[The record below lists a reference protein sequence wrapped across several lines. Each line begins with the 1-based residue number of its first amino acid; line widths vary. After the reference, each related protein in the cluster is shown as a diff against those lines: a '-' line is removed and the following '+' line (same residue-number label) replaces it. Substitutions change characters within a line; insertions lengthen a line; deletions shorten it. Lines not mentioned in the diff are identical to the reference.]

1 MVKVN
6 SFAIKVKCLI
16 LYIVIRIGESVIL
29 DLKGPTSKR
38 SEGRMEGKKGL
49 ERGESKNGKGWQGK
63 GGE

>member
-1 MVKVN
+1 MCIRDSLQRNAKSMVKVN

-29 DLKGPTSKR
+29 DLSGPIKR

-49 ERGESKNGKGWQGK
+49 ERGE
-63 GGE
+63 

>member
-29 DLKGPTSKR
+29 DLSGPIKR
-38 SEGRMEGKKGL
+38 SEGRMERKKEL
-49 ERGESKNGKGWQGK
+49 ERGE
-63 GGE
+63 